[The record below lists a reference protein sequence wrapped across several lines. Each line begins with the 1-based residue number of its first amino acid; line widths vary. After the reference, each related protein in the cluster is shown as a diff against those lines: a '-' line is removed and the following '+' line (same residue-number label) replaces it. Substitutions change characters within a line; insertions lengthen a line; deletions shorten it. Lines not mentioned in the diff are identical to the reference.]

1 MKSQIENISKEINSE
16 NCILNKNFDKSNN
29 IYLNENSMISTNNSS
44 KFNQIEQNIKN
55 IKINKDKS
63 QISKHIKNSNFIIYT
78 DNEKE
83 KISISIDLINNLF
96 DSDEKSKVFYLICDT
111 LKIEQLLNNL
121 KINDFL
127 NDKIYYFQGKRGK
140 KQKNN
145 IDSFKEILN
154 KYKLFIC
161 LPDVLY
167 KLLSIGFI
175 KIFDINMIIFNDC
188 NFCESLHPYNL
199 IMNEF
204 YFYYLKCN
212 IEIKEFL
219 PKIYGFTSN
228 PFKNKAINIK
238 NNLINLC
245 ENLDCSFIIDK
256 ELIDNSDKINN
267 FEENNFIEIS
277 HLDDKKHIQ
286 NFNYLNEILK
296 EEFFKLLLKYYI
308 KNLDENKLP
317 KNFEGDYMNFI
328 NEKFK
333 SRDFNEYNNVLTNFK
348 FQEIVSIISD
358 DKNFKFFEK
367 IQRQIFM
374 IIENIELPSIIE
386 LLENYKNNFKNDE
399 KNNFEII
406 KIFDNILNKI
416 QNSIKNKHLKYIS
429 YKYKFLLQKLSEIKI
444 KKTII
449 FVYNRI
455 VAKYIEKYL
464 TKKKLK
470 CLCIIGLNKK
480 KNISNVLS
488 PVMQY
493 SEFLNI
499 LSLYNNNDINVLIS
513 TNSLEDGININE
525 CNNLIVYTDLYNNKN
540 YFKMK
545 KFCCEKNSN
554 FLFFTND
561 KKNKINKLNEYLNIK
576 NITSNYFK
584 NNNIVDFRR
593 INYYE
598 EKEFKNFFFI
608 KETHAKLSI
617 RNINSILIEIITKIK
632 SKDNNKINFKK
643 NFQNN
648 KGQFKCV
655 LEISAD
661 KNFNGMLI
669 TSGDYNDKQSAE
681 NDCYFQ
687 FVVYLYKNK
696 FIDKHFKYINDN

>member
-1 MKSQIENISKEINSE
+1 MKSQIENITKEINSE
-16 NCILNKNFDKSNN
+16 NYSSFKNFDKSNN
-29 IYLNENSMISTNNSS
+29 LFYNESLNPTNNTT
-44 KFNQIEQNIKN
+44 KFTQFEKN
-55 IKINKDKS
+55 LKDIKIIKDNS
-63 QISKHIKNSNFIIYT
+63 QYSNYIKKQNFIIYT

-96 DSDEKSKVFYLICDT
+96 NSNENSKVFYLICDT
-111 LKIEQLLNNL
+111 IKIEQLFNNL
-121 KINDFL
+121 KTINIL

-145 IDSFKEILN
+145 IDSFNEILN
-154 KYKLFIC
+154 KYNLFIC

-167 KLLSIGFI
+167 KFLSIGFI

-204 YFYYLKCN
+204 YFCYLKFN

-228 PFKNKAINIK
+228 PFKNKFDIK
-238 NNLINLC
+238 NNLTNLC
-245 ENLDCSFIIDK
+245 ENLDCNFIIDK
-256 ELIDNSDKINN
+256 ELIDNSDKINY
-267 FEENNFIEIS
+267 FEDNNFIEIS

-286 NFNYLNEILK
+286 NFNYLNKILK
-296 EEFFKLLLKYYI
+296 EDFFNLLLKYFM
-308 KNLDENKLP
+308 KNLEENKLP
-317 KNFEGDYMNFI
+317 KNFEDDYMNFI
-328 NEKFK
+328 NEKFNC
-333 SRDFNEYNNVLTNFK
+333 RDFNEYNSILTNSK
-348 FQEIVSIISD
+348 YQEIYNYISD
-358 DKNFKFFEK
+358 DKNFEFFEK

-374 IIENIELPSIIE
+374 IIENIELPAIIE

-399 KNNFEII
+399 NQNNNQII
-406 KIFDNILNKI
+406 NIFNNILNKI

-464 TKKKLK
+464 TKKQLK
-470 CLCIIGLNKK
+470 CFCIIGLNKK

-499 LSLYNNNDINVLIS
+499 LSLYNNNDINILIS
-513 TNSLEDGININE
+513 TNSLEDGIDINE

-545 KFCCEKNSN
+545 KFCCEKKSN

-561 KKNKINKLNEYLNIK
+561 KKNKINKLNEYLKLKNNIS
-576 NITSNYFK
+576 TYFK

-598 EKEFKNFFFI
+598 EKEFKNMFFI
-608 KETHAKLSI
+608 KETHAKLTI
-617 RNINSILIEIITKIK
+617 RNANSILIDILSKIK

-643 NFQNN
+643 DFHNN
-648 KGQFKCV
+648 KGQFKCL

-661 KNFNGMLI
+661 KHFNGMLI
-669 TSGDYNDKQSAE
+669 TSGEYNDKQSAE

-687 FVVYLYKNK
+687 FIIYLYKHN
-696 FIDKHFKYINDN
+696 FIDNHFKYKNDN

>member
-1 MKSQIENISKEINSE
+1 MKSQIENITKEMNSE
-16 NCILNKNFDKSNN
+16 NCTKNFDKSNN
-29 IYLNENSMISTNNSS
+29 IFYNESLIPTNNTT
-44 KFNQIEQNIKN
+44 KFTQFEQNLKD
-55 IKINKDKS
+55 IKIIKDNS
-63 QISKHIKNSNFIIYT
+63 QYSNYIKKQNFIIYT

-96 DSDEKSKVFYLICDT
+96 NSDEKSKVFYLICDT
-111 LKIEQLLNNL
+111 LKTEQLLNNL
-121 KINDFL
+121 KIIENL

-145 IDSFKEILN
+145 IDSFNEIIN

-212 IEIKEFL
+212 VEIKEFL

-245 ENLDCSFIIDK
+245 ENLDCNFLIDK
-256 ELIDNSDKINN
+256 DLIDNNEKINN

-296 EEFFKLLLKYYI
+296 EDFFKLLLKCYI

-317 KNFEGDYMNFI
+317 KNFEDVYMNFI

-333 SRDFNEYNNVLTNFK
+333 SRDFNEYNNVLTNSK
-348 FQEIVSIISD
+348 FQEMFNIISD

-386 LLENYKNNFKNDE
+386 LLENYKNNFKTDE
-399 KNNFEII
+399 KNNYEII
-406 KIFDNILNKI
+406 NIFDNILNKI
-416 QNSIKNKHLKYIS
+416 QNSIKKKHLIYIS
-429 YKYKFLLQKLSEIKI
+429 FKFKYLLQKLSEITKTNK

-499 LSLYNNNDINVLIS
+499 LSLYNSNDINILIS
-513 TNSLEDGININE
+513 TNSLEDGIDINE

-545 KFCCEKNSN
+545 KFCCEKKSN

-561 KKNKINKLNEYLNIK
+561 KKNKINKLNEYLKLKNNIS
-576 NITSNYFK
+576 TYFK

-598 EKEFKNFFFI
+598 EKEFKNMFFI
-608 KETHAKLSI
+608 KETHAKLTI
-617 RNINSILIEIITKIK
+617 RNANSILIDILSKIK

-643 NFQNN
+643 DFHNN
-648 KGQFKCV
+648 KGQFKCL

-661 KNFNGMLI
+661 KHFNGMLI
-669 TSGDYNDKQSAE
+669 TSGEYNDKQSAE

-687 FVVYLYKNK
+687 FIIYLYKHN
-696 FIDKHFKYINDN
+696 FIDNHFKYKNDN